1 MRRRCALPFI
11 ALMLCIAG
19 AAPAQQAQ
27 TPPAPQTA
35 QTPPDPDRPEY
46 RARRLPT
53 DVFQPSEQVEEDT
66 PVAFPEDI

>member
-1 MRRRCALPFI
+1 MTDENRWRSRLI
-11 ALMLCIAG
+11 AAN
-19 AAPAQQAQ
+19 AQ
-27 TPPAPQTA
+27 TPPPATAP
-35 QTPPDPDRPEY
+35 DRERPEY

>member
-1 MRRRCALPFI
+1 MRRRCALSFI
-11 ALMLCIAG
+11 VLMLGLAG
-19 AAPAQQAQ
+19 AAFAQQAQ
-27 TPPAPQTA
+27 TPAAP